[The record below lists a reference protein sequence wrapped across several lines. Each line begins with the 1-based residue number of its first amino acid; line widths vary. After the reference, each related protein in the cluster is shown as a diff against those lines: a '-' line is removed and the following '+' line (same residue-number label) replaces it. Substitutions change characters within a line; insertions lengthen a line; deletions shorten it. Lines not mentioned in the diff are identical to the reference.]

1 MEAIAADLPSDL
13 LALGRRCCL
22 LLVLG
27 DKRHQLSLIVDHKHC
42 LHIAEAKA
50 IIAALGATSDLVPD
64 GVNEFFNEK
73 VVGDLGDVLLLLE
86 DFLIATLY
94 EVGFQRD
101 WHLNVDICLDIFLW
115 NQLNLSVIL

>member
-1 MEAIAADLPSDL
+1 M
-13 LALGRRCCL
+13 

-27 DKRHQLSLIVDHKHC
+27 DERHQLRLIVDHKHC
-42 LHIAEAKA
+42 LHVPEAEA